1 MRQKK
6 KRKVYRE
13 IFMCQR
19 KEKHLTKCHAPRKEK
34 LLICHDKKYVMH
46 QIVNFVKICINI
58 HNHEIRKIF

>member
-1 MRQKK
+1 
-6 KRKVYRE
+6 
-13 IFMCQR
+13 MCQR

-46 QIVNFVKICINI
+46 QIVNSVKICINI